1 MDFLSEILPIRIFV
15 KQNVQF
21 KPTTI
26 MVYVSL
32 VINHV
37 KIVMDNMSMIALNAI
52 NKIIWD
58 FFNMGIA

>member
-1 MDFLSEILPIRIFV
+1 MDFLSEILPIRISV

-26 MVYVSL
+26 MVYVFL

-52 NKIIWD
+52 NKIFWD
-58 FFNMGIA
+58 FFNMDIA